1 MISEKFCHGQ
11 WSEYWRRVH
20 GSGTWADRI
29 SCRETVKIVQQFSP
43 TVTCVKV
50 PSTRPF
56 PLAAARVA
64 PARIPRRSLPTVKFI
79 PTGGHGA
86 RTHCGWPVQ
95 PEGQLGGFLRA
106 EKWWNLIWSSSAN
119 LLSVWIASTRPE
131 TPGVKE
137 SLNCYLLLWSSCV
150 PRNLL
155 GFCFRVDSP
164 LLGAVF
170 HFTAPILPLQ
180 PPPLRCCARP
190 LPAAPHE
197 LRRASVKPA
206 NTVLSRV
213 GNAHQVPHQVTLLH
227 QESVVTVPSTSCDS
241 PK

>member
-1 MISEKFCHGQ
+1 MEQEHIAADQSSQKDN
-11 WSEYWRRVH
+11 
-20 GSGTWADRI
+20 WAD
-29 SCRETVKIVQQFSP
+29 SCALKNGEIWSHPAPLICFLSKSPQQF
-43 TVTCVKV
+43 
-50 PSTRPF
+50 TR
-56 PLAAARVA
+56 L
-64 PARIPRRSLPTVKFI
+64 
-79 PTGGHGA
+79 
-86 RTHCGWPVQ
+86 
-95 PEGQLGGFLRA
+95 
-106 EKWWNLIWSSSAN
+106 
-119 LLSVWIASTRPE
+119 E

-137 SLNCYLLLWSSCV
+137 SLNCYLFLWSSCV

-227 QESVVTVPSTSCDS
+227 QESEVTVPSASCDS